1 MNSPA
6 IWRAVCVHDRTG
18 CHRSSLYFWGHHI
31 FFYARHPTLVIEWVI
46 VFCLFVCSFRN
57 SQEYLRQMLLV
68 FFFAFYAHLSHA
80 NSMSA
85 YDRWQ
90 ALTRVI
96 IATFSVSR
104 EHKRMQEKD
113 HFFLALF
120 GFYWHGT
127 TTFWIWHDAQTKY
140 YRKVCFLLSLVETNK
155 FQQQK
160 HIKSTLIYNL
170 NWQTLNVKRT
180 IYISNVTMNEREN
193 LKIF

>member
-1 MNSPA
+1 MQIKRSFIEWIAQQFGGRCACTIGQDA
-6 IWRAVCVHDRTG
+6 IVH
-18 CHRSSLYFWGHHI
+18 LFI
-31 FFYARHPTLVIEWVI
+31 FGAITFFLRARHPALVIEWVI

-68 FFFAFYAHLSHA
+68 FFFFAFYAHLSHA

-90 ALTRVI
+90 PLTRVI

-127 TTFWIWHDAQTKY
+127 TTFWIWHDAQNEI
-140 YRKVCFLLSLVETNK
+140 LSQSLFSIVACRNK
-155 FQQQK
+155 QISAAKTHQ
-160 HIKSTLIYNL
+160 IYSNL
-170 NWQTLNVKRT
+170 
-180 IYISNVTMNEREN
+180 
-193 LKIF
+193 